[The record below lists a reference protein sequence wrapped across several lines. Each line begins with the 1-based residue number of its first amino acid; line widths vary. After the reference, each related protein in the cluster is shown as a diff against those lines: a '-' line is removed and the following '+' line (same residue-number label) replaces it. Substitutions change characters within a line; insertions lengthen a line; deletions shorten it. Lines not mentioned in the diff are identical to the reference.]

1 MHPAELAIL
10 LHRSLELRLARL
22 QELLGREDWSEDM
35 EQLHQVR
42 VGARRL
48 GAVLDLV
55 DPEIYPGHKAQ
66 RRALKEL
73 VDTLGLPRELDVHA
87 GILRTYLAGTQ
98 RVAHAASIEHVLVLV
113 DRGRAKA
120 RRNMAKSLK
129 RLRLP
134 DLERLLEVPALLDPF
149 QLTTLQ
155 ESAWAC
161 LEPRAEAAL
170 GGLAA
175 LTERE
180 NPSAMHKTRVR
191 IKKLRY
197 AVEALEAAFLVPPEA
212 CLKDLR
218 NLQTLLGDHHDMAVL
233 EDLLWTTEAGLRT
246 GGHGTLG
253 EGILDLLGEV
263 AEDRRALFGRFVQA
277 TQGLDPSTFAATVC
291 PLLGL
296 DAGGSP

>member
-1 MHPAELAIL
+1 MV
-10 LHRSLELRLARL
+10 RL
-22 QELLGREDWSEDM
+22 QELLERKDWSDDT

-66 RRALKEL
+66 RRALREL
-73 VDTLGLPRELDVHA
+73 VDTLGIPRELDVHA

-120 RRNMAKSLK
+120 RRNMTKSLK

-134 DLERLLEVPALLDPF
+134 DLERLLEVPALLEPF

-161 LEPRAEAAL
+161 LEPRAKAAL

-175 LTERE
+175 LTEQE
-180 NPSAMHKTRVR
+180 NPSAMHKARVR

-197 AVEALEAAFLVPPEA
+197 AVEALGAAFLEPADA

-218 NLQTLLGDHHDMAVL
+218 NLQTLLGDHHDMAAL
-233 EDLLWTTEAGLRT
+233 EDLLWMTEAGLRA

-277 TQGLDPSTFAATVC
+277 TEGLDQTAFSGTVR